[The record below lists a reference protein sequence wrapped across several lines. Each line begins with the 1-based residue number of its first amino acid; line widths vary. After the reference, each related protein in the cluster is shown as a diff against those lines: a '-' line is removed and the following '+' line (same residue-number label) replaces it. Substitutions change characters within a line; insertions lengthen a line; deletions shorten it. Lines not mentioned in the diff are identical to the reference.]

1 MAVSL
6 KLGPALSHFADT
18 IEQQR
23 QRIRLLEEQVAEFS
37 AEAARTDEASPTLT
51 EVFSKSNWNVAL
63 SSRSTCDGLL
73 AALAGLRSGGS
84 EALAGRA

>member
-23 QRIRLLEEQVAEFS
+23 QRIRLLEEQVAEYC

-51 EVFSKSNWNVAL
+51 A
-63 SSRSTCDGLL
+63 
-73 AALAGLRSGGS
+73 
-84 EALAGRA
+84 